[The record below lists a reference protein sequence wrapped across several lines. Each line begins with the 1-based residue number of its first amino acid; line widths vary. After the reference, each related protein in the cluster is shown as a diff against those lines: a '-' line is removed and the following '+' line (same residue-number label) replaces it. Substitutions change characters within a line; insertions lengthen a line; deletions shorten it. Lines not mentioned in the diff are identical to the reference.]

1 MIAEFDKS
9 PRPPLERSALRLWQ
23 LWGRPESWKIAA
35 ETGLVFLVFVI
46 QGALPVPE
54 VNEPYYL
61 GKAIHFWN
69 PHWAANDFF
78 LNTADCH
85 KVFYFTFGWLAL
97 WLTPTAL
104 AWTGRLLTWALLAG
118 AWRRLS
124 FAVVPRAWWAVP
136 TAVLLV
142 VLTKWFPMAGEWII
156 GGVEAKGFAYVL
168 VFLGLEAILRNRW
181 RRTWLLLG
189 GASAFHVLVGG
200 WSAVAAGIVWLL
212 SPRDRTPLRSLWP
225 WILGGLALSM
235 FGVLPALR
243 LSSGIDPQIVR
254 QADMIYVYERLPH
267 HLVPSEFPLVQVVRF
282 LGLTLGYFLLDR
294 LVPGGGPRR
303 RLRWFT
309 VGSLAI
315 AAVGMGANIL
325 GRWNA
330 ELAAGLL
337 KYYWFRL
344 SDVAVPLAAALLA
357 ADVLT
362 KLPALLVGRW
372 GTPARR
378 RLAGR
383 WIGRLTWAA
392 VVVWAGVG
400 AVSVA
405 LPRIPPADAGDAA
418 QYWAWR
424 RACQWIADPA
434 HTPADAR
441 FLTPM
446 NAQTF
451 KWYSGRSEV
460 VNWKEIPQDARSI
473 VRWWD
478 RLHAIHDTGSDD
490 DNQRWFASL
499 GDMGPQR
506 LRRLG
511 RQFAADYVL
520 TERNPDL
527 PLPVVY
533 QNEMYIVYRLRKVY
547 RLREVSPGGH
557 AGRVTPPDAVHSV
570 DLLRPEVSR

>member
-1 MIAEFDKS
+1 MFTELDK
-9 PRPPLERSALRLWQ
+9 PPGPPLDGTGLCSSRLC
-23 LWGRPESWKIAA
+23 GRLGGWKIAA
-35 ETGLVFLVFVI
+35 EVGLVFLVFFI
-46 QGALPVPE
+46 QGATPVPE

-69 PHWAANDFF
+69 PRWAANDFF

-85 KVFYFTFGWLAL
+85 KVFYLAFGWLAL
-97 WLTPTAL
+97 WLAPPAL
-104 AWTGRLLTWALLAG
+104 AWVGRLLTWALLAW

-200 WSAVAAGIVWLL
+200 WSALAAGIVWLL
-212 SPRDRTPLRSLWP
+212 APRERLPLRSLWP
-225 WILGGLALSM
+225 WLLGGLALSM
-235 FGVLPALR
+235 FGVIPALR
-243 LSSGIDPQIVR
+243 LSWGIDPQVVR
-254 QADMIYVYERLPH
+254 EADVIYVYERLPH
-267 HLVPSEFPLVQVVRF
+267 HLVPSEFLPLQVYLF
-282 LGLTLGYFLLDR
+282 LGLTLAYFVVDW

-315 AAVGMGANIL
+315 AAVGMGVNML
-325 GRWNA
+325 HRWDE

-362 KLPALLVGRW
+362 KLPALLAGRR
-372 GTPARR
+372 GTPAR

-383 WIGRLTWAA
+383 WIGRATLA
-392 VVVWAGVG
+392 VVVAWAGFG
-400 AVSVA
+400 AA
-405 LPRIPPADAGDAA
+405 GLARPRVPAADFPEVA

-424 RACQWIADPA
+424 RACQWIAD
-434 HTPADAR
+434 HTPPGVC

-446 NAQTF
+446 TSQTF

-460 VNWKEIPQDARSI
+460 VNWKEMPQDARSI
-473 VRWWD
+473 VQWHD
-478 RLHAIHDTGSDD
+478 MLYAIHERNPDSD
-490 DNQRWFASL
+490 NPQWFAAL
-499 GDMGPQR
+499 GDMGPSR
-506 LRRLG
+506 LRWLG
-511 RQFAADYVL
+511 RKFAADYVL
-520 TERNPDL
+520 TELNPAL
-527 PLPVVY
+527 PLPIVY
-533 QNEMYIVYRLRKVY
+533 QNEKYVVYRLRD
-547 RLREVSPGGH
+547 RG
-557 AGRVTPPDAVHSV
+557 
-570 DLLRPEVSR
+570 SR

>member
-1 MIAEFDKS
+1 MVTEFDK
-9 PRPPLERSALRLWQ
+9 PGPPLEKSGLRRWRLWR
-23 LWGRPESWKIAA
+23 RPDGWKIAA
-35 ETGLVFLVFVI
+35 EVSLVFLVFFI
-46 QGALPVPE
+46 QGAVPVPE

-69 PHWAANDFF
+69 PHWAASDFF

-97 WLTPTAL
+97 WLAPPAL
-104 AWTGRLLTWALLAG
+104 AWVGRLLTWALLAW

-124 FAVVPRAWWAVP
+124 FALVPRAWWALP

-200 WSAVAAGIVWLL
+200 WSAVAAGVVWLL
-212 SPRDRTPLRSLWP
+212 APRDRLPLRSLWP
-225 WILGGLALSM
+225 WLLGGLALSL
-235 FGVLPALR
+235 FGVIPALR
-243 LSSGIDPQIVR
+243 LSWGMDPKLVR
-254 QADMIYVYERLPH
+254 EADVIYVYERLPH
-267 HLVPSEFPLVQVVRF
+267 HLVPSEFPLVQVVLF
-282 LGLTLGYFLLDR
+282 LGLTLFYFVVDR

-315 AAVGMGANIL
+315 AAVGMGVNVL

-344 SDVAVPLAAALLA
+344 SDVAVPLAVALLA

-362 KLPALLVGRW
+362 KLPSLLAGRW
-372 GTPARR
+372 CTPVRR

-383 WIGRLTWAA
+383 WIGRVTLAA
-392 VVVWAGVG
+392 VVAWAGFG
-400 AVSVA
+400 VA
-405 LPRIPPADAGDAA
+405 DLARPRVPPADAGDVA

-424 RACQWIADPA
+424 RACRWIADPA
-434 HTPADAR
+434 HTPSRAR

-451 KWYSGRSEV
+451 KWYCGRSEV

-478 RLHAIHDTGSDD
+478 MLHAIHDTGSAD
-490 DNQRWFASL
+490 DNLRWFASL
-499 GDMGPQR
+499 GDMGPER

-511 RQFAADYVL
+511 KQFAADYVL

-533 QNEMYIVYRLRKVY
+533 QNEMYIVYRLR
-547 RLREVSPGGH
+547 EASPGGR
-557 AGRVTPPDAVHSV
+557 AGLAADKSEVPVV
-570 DLLRPEVSR
+570 DGSRDGGSP